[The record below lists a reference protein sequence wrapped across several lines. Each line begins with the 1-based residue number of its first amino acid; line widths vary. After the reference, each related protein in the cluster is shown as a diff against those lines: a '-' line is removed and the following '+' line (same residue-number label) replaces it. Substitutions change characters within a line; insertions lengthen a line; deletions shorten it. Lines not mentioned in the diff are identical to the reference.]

1 MGDPV
6 RIAFV
11 GDHPG
16 QLVGDG
22 EPPLRLGEQH
32 DPAVETDPPAIEPGG
47 DLLALDGWKRER
59 QQAIVDHRGCGS
71 LESRTG
77 MALTPNSYA
86 ISSAY
91 ATSASPPAPRLHK
104 MG

>member
-1 MGDPV
+1 MGDAIGV
-6 RIAFV
+6 AVV

-16 QLVGDG
+16 ELVGNA

-32 DPAVETDPPAIEPGG
+32 DPAIASDPPAIECGA

-59 QQAIVDHRGCGS
+59 QQAIVKHGGCGS
-71 LESRTG
+71 LGCRNG
-77 MALTPNSYA
+77 MALTPNPYA

-91 ATSASPPAPRLHK
+91 DTSASLISPRRA
-104 MG
+104 